1 VRDDRRDE
9 VAGRVVERAE
19 QQAGAEGEDGPDAE
33 IAPRREVRRREEQA
47 RDHEPDLGLE
57 RAPEE
62 RLLADPAH
70 DREHHALAY
79 GERPERGAE
88 RAGERA
94 AHLGPRRE
102 DRREC
107 DHERRGD
114 RAEERIAE
122 AVDRAVGLGPEQRA
136 TADRDAPEP
145 GGSEEHPVEDQRG
158 PDPGAARRRRGR
170 RAQGF
175 SFVDMRRGTRVGCA
189 KRSGSLPEG
198 TGPFRSR
205 ASATEAHSRLA
216 MAERVPMRP
225 SGYAMLEAELKRLK
239 SVDRHRIV
247 KEIEVAR
254 AHGDISENAE
264 FEAAKERQAQIE
276 GRIRMLEDRLARAQ
290 VIDGKGQSPDAVR
303 FGATVELMDT
313 ENGDQVTYTIVGE
326 DESDAARGLISVTSP
341 IARALLGKPVDEVV
355 AVQVPRGRREFE
367 IRDIRFD

>member
-1 VRDDRRDE
+1 
-9 VAGRVVERAE
+9 
-19 QQAGAEGEDGPDAE
+19 
-33 IAPRREVRRREEQA
+33 
-47 RDHEPDLGLE
+47 
-57 RAPEE
+57 
-62 RLLADPAH
+62 
-70 DREHHALAY
+70 
-79 GERPERGAE
+79 
-88 RAGERA
+88 
-94 AHLGPRRE
+94 
-102 DRREC
+102 
-107 DHERRGD
+107 
-114 RAEERIAE
+114 
-122 AVDRAVGLGPEQRA
+122 
-136 TADRDAPEP
+136 
-145 GGSEEHPVEDQRG
+145 
-158 PDPGAARRRRGR
+158 
-170 RAQGF
+170 
-175 SFVDMRRGTRVGCA
+175 
-189 KRSGSLPEG
+189 
-198 TGPFRSR
+198 
-205 ASATEAHSRLA
+205 